1 MAPEGIFAV
10 RMGKTILREVK
21 VAQKG
26 REVANCGEPEIEFR
40 AKSLEFRGEASSELR
55 IKRRRREND

>member
-1 MAPEGIFAV
+1 MLSGGE
-10 RMGKTILREVK
+10 TILLKGK

-26 REVANCGEPEIEFR
+26 RERANSGEPEIEFR
-40 AKSLEFRGEASSELR
+40 VKSLEFRGEASSELR